1 MVRIGDF
8 ARMGRV
14 SIKAL
19 RYYDEIG
26 LLRPAQS
33 DGASGYRY
41 YSASQLPLLNRLLV
55 YKHLGFSLD
64 QPRTLLAADSPAAEM
79 HELLQKRREELE
91 RRLEI
96 EQVQLAEV
104 ESRIRQIEREGR
116 LPTYEVLLK
125 GTEAR
130 EVMALRRTLPDY
142 AALDPLFR
150 EMFRE
155 VRHVEGHGA
164 IWHQCL
170 I

>member
-26 LLRPAQS
+26 LLLPAHS

-55 YKHLGFSLD
+55 YKNLGFSLD
-64 QPRTLLAADSPAAEM
+64 QTRALLAADSPATEM

-116 LPTYEVLLK
+116 LPTYEALLK
-125 GTEAR
+125 ETEAR
-130 EVMALRRTLPDY
+130 QVFSPEADASGLRRARSPISRD
-142 AALDPLFR
+142 
-150 EMFRE
+150 
-155 VRHVEGHGA
+155 VS
-164 IWHQCL
+164 
-170 I
+170 